1 MENKKTE
8 KIIIAI
14 VLVLQTIIFV
24 IAGVN
29 KAYIH
34 MDEAYS
40 FGLANYDK
48 IEIQDNEDFFDTWHS
63 KEYYEDYLCVND
75 DESGKFEPVYVN
87 QENDVHPP
95 LYYFLLRIAM
105 EFHKNSYSKWSGII
119 INIIIYEFITVFMYL
134 ILQKLFKNQTRCKEK
149 SIVLAF
155 ISAIVMSSITN
166 AVYIR
171 MYALSTLNVVITTYL
186 HLKLLE
192 RDKVDLKLLCFIG
205 LSALV
210 GSLTHYYYLFYLAM
224 MFIMFAIKYI
234 KEKRFKELGAYVAT
248 MCIAGALSLVIFPY
262 SIQHM
267 FFGYRGKD
275 AMKSAKDSSLFTEG
289 LKAYV
294 KKINRETFSFLMYGA
309 LGFILIGTI
318 CMLIKKKKFEKN
330 IYLKYIAI
338 PTIFY
343 FLIISATSPWF
354 TLRYI
359 EPVCGLIFIMIMYL
373 LESVWE
379 NVIGEKCTMVLMSL
393 CLIAILVIPMILK
406 IEPEEMYSNKSDI
419 VSKVENELNVPTIYV
434 FKSNQNRFLDDILL
448 FAKLNESYIAKDLE
462 CTDENINEI
471 LEGKDLSR
479 GLLIFVNEGQD
490 NEKILDEIKNAT
502 GLSEWEKVKDLN
514 SCKVYYI
521 K

>member
-24 IAGVN
+24 IAGAN

-48 IEIQDNEDFFDTWHS
+48 IEIQDNEDFFDTWHT

-95 LYYFLLRIAM
+95 LYYLLLRIAM
-105 EFHKNSYSKWSGII
+105 EFHKNSYSKWTGII

-134 ILQKLFKNQTRCKEK
+134 ILQKLFKNQKRCKEK
-149 SIVLAF
+149 SIVIAF

-166 AVYIR
+166 VVYIR

-192 RDKVDLKLLCFIG
+192 KDKVDFKLLCFIG
-205 LSALV
+205 LSALA
-210 GSLTHYYYLFYLAM
+210 GSLTHYYYLFYLEM
-224 MFIMFAIKYI
+224 MFIMFVVKYI

-248 MCIAGALSLVIFPY
+248 MCVAGALSLMIFPY

-309 LGFILIGTI
+309 LGFILVGII
-318 CMLIKKKKFEKN
+318 CMLIKKKKFEKIHILN
-330 IYLKYIAI
+330 IYQYLQYF
-338 PTIFY
+338 IF
-343 FLIISATSPWF
+343 
-354 TLRYI
+354 
-359 EPVCGLIFIMIMYL
+359 
-373 LESVWE
+373 
-379 NVIGEKCTMVLMSL
+379 
-393 CLIAILVIPMILK
+393 
-406 IEPEEMYSNKSDI
+406 
-419 VSKVENELNVPTIYV
+419 
-434 FKSNQNRFLDDILL
+434 
-448 FAKLNESYIAKDLE
+448 
-462 CTDENINEI
+462 
-471 LEGKDLSR
+471 
-479 GLLIFVNEGQD
+479 
-490 NEKILDEIKNAT
+490 
-502 GLSEWEKVKDLN
+502 
-514 SCKVYYI
+514 
-521 K
+521 